1 MYPLQLIVAI
11 LLVIGIGFWSF
22 SDKDVSFFGSP
33 HINIEPGVNM
43 NLDLDLE
50 RPEPDV
56 PSGLNNA
63 SCDDN
68 EAPSLV
74 ILVGVVTAILVAM
87 LPFPRWYG
95 E

>member
-1 MYPLQLIVAI
+1 MYPLQLFFAI

-22 SDKDVSFFGSP
+22 SAKDVSFLGNP
-33 HINIEPGVNM
+33 TITIEPEVDM
-43 NLDLDLE
+43 DLDLDLE
-50 RPEPDV
+50 RPDV

-74 ILVGVVTAILVAM
+74 ILVGVFTAILVAM